1 MSVLLAQILLPL
13 FGALFVA
20 LVLLGLPG
28 TWLAIAAAALC
39 EWLTEPRLFGAW
51 TFVVVVLLAGLGEAW
66 ELLASATRARAA
78 GAGKRGALGALL
90 GGIAGAIAGTF
101 LLPVPLLGSL
111 AGGGIGAFLGA
122 TLLERHGGRGL
133 DHSIQ
138 IGSAAG
144 VGHVLGQ
151 AGKLALGALVWL
163 ILVLAV
169 WIP

>member
-13 FGALFVA
+13 ASLGFVA
-20 LVLLGLPG
+20 LVLLGVPG

-39 EWLTEPRLFGAW
+39 EWLTEPRLFATGTLVA
-51 TFVVVVLLAGLGEAW
+51 VVLLATLGELW
-66 ELLASATRARAA
+66 ELLASATRARRA
-78 GAGKRGALGALL
+78 GAGKRGALGALA
-90 GGIAGAIAGTF
+90 GGIGGAIAGTF

-122 TLLERHGGRGL
+122 TLLEHHGGRDL
-133 DHSIQ
+133 DSSIQ

-151 AGKLALGALVWL
+151 AGKLALGSLVWL
-163 ILVLAV
+163 ILTVAV
-169 WIP
+169 WLP